1 MLEGLLSG
9 FGNVF
14 TIDHLLLLFGGV
26 MVGVIVGCIPGLNGL
41 MAITL
46 CIPLTYVMDLNTALI
61 FLLGIYNGGI
71 YGGSISAIL
80 LGTPGAACATCTV
93 LDGFPMALKGQS
105 GKALKMALF
114 ASVQGCITSCLVLI
128 FFARPVSRLALY
140 FGPDEYTLLVLMA
153 LTMVGAVAGES
164 MIKGLLAAVLGIWLS
179 TIGMDPLAA
188 ISRYSLGNTYLMNG
202 LQRTAV
208 FFGLLTMPMIL
219 NQIEKIAHQKP
230 GEQRTSLLP
239 PPASKADTRVSFKE
253 WLSALPTM
261 IRGSLIG
268 VVFGALPALGAT
280 PAAFFS
286 YQVASQH
293 SKHKEQFGKG
303 CLQGVAAS
311 ESANNG
317 TVGATF
323 VPLLAFGI
331 PGDSDTAMLL
341 TAFMIKGISMGPT
354 LFTQHQDTVYTI
366 YTALISS
373 NLVLLVAML
382 LMLRFFNKISKAPQS
397 VIFPCVLMAC
407 CIGIYAMRQNITD
420 VFVMIIFAVIGY
432 VLKLMDFPSAPAIL
446 GMLLGGTFERS
457 IRQSLLIS
465 KNSLS
470 IFFSSAID
478 WIFWAIIVVVIVS
491 VILSRRKK
499 NVKPVVNTEGE

>member
-1 MLEGLLSG
+1 MIEGLLSG
-9 FGNVF
+9 FANVF
-14 TIDHLLLLFGGV
+14 TLEHLALLLAGV
-26 MVGVIVGCIPGLNGL
+26 LVGVIVGCIPGLNGL

-46 CIPLTYVMDLNTALI
+46 CIPLTYVMDLNTALV
-61 FLLGIYNGGI
+61 FLLGIYNGGV

-105 GKALKMALF
+105 GKALKMALY

-128 FFARPVSRLALY
+128 FFAQPVSRLALY

-164 MIKGLLAAVLGIWLS
+164 MLKGLLSAVLGLWLS
-179 TIGMDPLAA
+179 TVGMDPLAA
-188 ISRYSLGNTYLMNG
+188 ISRYSMGSTYLMNG

-208 FFGLLTMPMIL
+208 FFGLLTMPMVL
-219 NQIEKIAHQKP
+219 NQIEKIAHQSAAEK
-230 GEQRTSLLP
+230 RTSLLP
-239 PPASKADTRVSFKE
+239 PPTCKADTRVSFKE
-253 WLSALPTM
+253 WVSVLPTT

-286 YQVASQH
+286 YQVASSR
-293 SKHKEQFGKG
+293 SKRKDEYGKG
-303 CLQGVAAS
+303 CLEGVAAS

-323 VPLLAFGI
+323 VPLMAFGI
-331 PGDSDTAMLL
+331 PGDSDTAMLM

-354 LFTQHQDTVYTI
+354 LFTQHTDTVYTI

-373 NLVLLVAML
+373 NLMLLFAML
-382 LMLRFFNKISKAPQS
+382 LLLRYFNKIANAPQS

-407 CIGIYAMRQNITD
+407 CIGIYAMRQNMND
-420 VFVMIIFAVIGY
+420 VFVMIIFAAAGY
-432 VLKLMDFPSAPAIL
+432 VLKLMDFPAAPAIL
-446 GMLLGGTFERS
+446 GMLLGETFERS

-465 KNSLS
+465 GNKLD
-470 IFFSSAID
+470 IFFSSVID
-478 WIFWAIIVVVIVS
+478 WIFWIIIVVVITS

-499 NVKPVVNTEGE
+499 KAAETEAT